1 MFQKKVEND
10 NSCLKSF
17 FMILEIMIILIT
29 HNKTT
34 LGAIEG
40 QVLDDSKNTNITKEE
55 DESCQFISNLSISN
69 HDYSYRIGNTS

>member
-17 FMILEIMIILIT
+17 FMMLEMIILIT

-40 QVLDDSKNTNITKEE
+40 QVLDDSKNTKE
-55 DESCQFISNLSISN
+55 SLRKMVNLSIYFNS
-69 HDYSYRIGNTS
+69 